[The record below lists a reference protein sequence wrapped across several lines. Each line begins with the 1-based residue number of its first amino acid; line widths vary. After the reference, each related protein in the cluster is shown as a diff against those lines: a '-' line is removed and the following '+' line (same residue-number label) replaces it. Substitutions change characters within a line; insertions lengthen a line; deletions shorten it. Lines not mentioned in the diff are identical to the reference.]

1 MRLVLTI
8 LDEEIVLESAPE
20 EERRLRDL
28 AAALEARI
36 RALGAEKAT
45 SQSLSII
52 ALSLMD
58 EVQAARAALARAH
71 GEIERLNDMVV
82 EARLASGEPSDK
94 PSEQAPA

>member
-8 LDEEIVLESAPE
+8 LDEEIVLESTPE

-28 AAALEARI
+28 AAALEARAK
-36 RALGAEKAT
+36 ALGAENAT

-82 EARLASGEPSDK
+82 EARLASGERGEDPSQ
-94 PSEQAPA
+94 QAPA

>member
-1 MRLVLTI
+1 MRLVLNI

-28 AAALEARI
+28 AAALEARLK
-36 RALGAEKAT
+36 ALGAEKAT
-45 SQSLSII
+45 SHSLSII

-82 EARLASGEPSDK
+82 EARLESGESPQ
-94 PSEQAPA
+94 QAPA

>member
-28 AAALEARI
+28 AATLEARI

-52 ALSLMD
+52 ALSLLD

-82 EARLASGEPSDK
+82 DARLASGEP
-94 PSEQAPA
+94 PQQAPA

>member
-1 MRLVLTI
+1 MRLMLTI

-28 AAALEARI
+28 ATALEARV
-36 RALGAEKAT
+36 RALGAEKVNP
-45 SQSLSII
+45 QSLLIV

-58 EVQAARAALARAH
+58 EAQAVRAALARTH

-82 EARLASGEPSDK
+82 EARLASGDEP
-94 PSEQAPA
+94 PEQASA

>member
-1 MRLVLTI
+1 MRLVLSV
-8 LDEEIVLESAPE
+8 LGEEIALESAPE

-28 AAALEARI
+28 AALLEARL
-36 RALGAEKAT
+36 RALGAEKA
-45 SQSLSII
+45 SSEHLLII

-82 EARLASGEPSDK
+82 EARLAEAEAGDQTSQ
-94 PSEQAPA
+94 QAPA